1 MDVINQGLNFGA
13 FRAGVTLS
21 EAQAAEVNADAGITI
36 STILNQRGW
45 YFQVLDASPQVRQA
59 RGSPPITFWYM
70 DGESVQRINIASIDL
85 L

>member
-1 MDVINQGLNFGA
+1 
-13 FRAGVTLS
+13 
-21 EAQAAEVNADAGITI
+21 
-36 STILNQRGW
+36 
-45 YFQVLDASPQVRQA
+45 VLDASPQVRQA